1 MSLEQA
7 ISAIGPGPLTE
18 DALRL
23 HIFPLFSNTLAAPG
37 IYLANH
43 SLGRP
48 LNQTEDDLREGFHRW
63 QTKLGDAWGAWIEEE
78 QAHRWRL
85 AQLIGATRLDCII
98 PKTSAGQGLRTI
110 LNALSGVP
118 RVVATTE
125 EFDSID
131 VILKQYAA
139 VGRISLQLVTCHA
152 PDGSIDLSELMRKI
166 DDGVDLVVISQVM
179 FMNGQVVS
187 GLDLLAEHCHEYG
200 ARLLVDAYHAVGV
213 FPLDVAAMN
222 ADFMIGG
229 SYKYL
234 RGGPGAAFLYVSP
247 DALGS
252 GLKPIDIGW
261 FAKDEPFLYERP
273 NPPRFAHGGNALLE
287 STPPVLTYYQA
298 RAGQQLTLQL
308 GVARI
313 REYGMDR
320 LSRLKR
326 YLADNGIAAKGADD
340 SHGAFLTIENPAAVS
355 LVEALERSGVT
366 TDARGRWLRLSPD
379 YLTSDSALRNAAT
392 TLASVIATS

>member
-1 MSLEQA
+1 VSLEQA

-187 GLDLLAEHCHEYG
+187 GLDLT
-200 ARLLVDAYHAVGV
+200 
-213 FPLDVAAMN
+213 MQS
-222 ADFMIGG
+222 G
-229 SYKYL
+229 S
-234 RGGPGAAFLYVSP
+234 SP
-247 DALGS
+247 STL
-252 GLKPIDIGW
+252 
-261 FAKDEPFLYERP
+261 
-273 NPPRFAHGGNALLE
+273 PP
-287 STPPVLTYYQA
+287 
-298 RAGQQLTLQL
+298 
-308 GVARI
+308 
-313 REYGMDR
+313 
-320 LSRLKR
+320 
-326 YLADNGIAAKGADD
+326 
-340 SHGAFLTIENPAAVS
+340 
-355 LVEALERSGVT
+355 
-366 TDARGRWLRLSPD
+366 
-379 YLTSDSALRNAAT
+379 
-392 TLASVIATS
+392 

>member
-1 MSLEQA
+1 VSLEQA

-85 AQLIGATRLDCII
+85 AQVIGATRLDCII

-273 NPPRFAHGGNALLE
+273 NPPRFAHGGNAFLE

>member
-273 NPPRFAHGGNALLE
+273 NPPRFAHGGNAFLE

-379 YLTSDSALRNAAT
+379 YLTSDSALRNVAT

>member
-273 NPPRFAHGGNALLE
+273 NPPRFAHGGNAFLE

>member
-1 MSLEQA
+1 VSLEQA

-273 NPPRFAHGGNALLE
+273 NPPRFAHGGNAFLE

>member
-85 AQLIGATRLDCII
+85 AQVIGATRLDCII

-273 NPPRFAHGGNALLE
+273 NPPRFAHGGNAFLE

-326 YLADNGIAAKGADD
+326 YLADNSIAAKGADD

-355 LVEALERSGVT
+355 LVEALKRSGVT